1 MCILPFEQNFLDNA
15 KEKLIMKRICRNYEL
30 LDILVHKTQFLII
43 IYIYRTIQGEC
54 NNLRQPF
61 FGKAFTPF
69 GRILDP
75 AFEDGILEPR

>member
-1 MCILPFEQNFLDNA
+1 
-15 KEKLIMKRICRNYEL
+15 MKRIGGNHEL
-30 LDILVHKTQFLII
+30 LEILVYFVTFQKTKFLKII
-43 IYIYRTIQGEC
+43 FLYRTIQGEC